1 MRVPGTHSLIYGRTG
16 ARANASRYRPA
27 LILLAGALALTL
39 APASPARGPKAARD
53 ADFQMA
59 VTQAHKRYQSDR
71 SGTLPDSMPTAP
83 RISPDLYGV
92 VIVRISGKIFE
103 AGDTRVSLP
112 LAGVAAP
119 FTAALLAEQQGS
131 AGADYPLDRE
141 GSITTLSLVK
151 PQHDPDGKWRA
162 LLGNFGAFAGRE
174 LVLDESLYRSASAA
188 TPQVE
193 AAVRR
198 LAEQG
203 RLQDDVS
210 ATADLYLKQGAVTL
224 TAHDLA
230 IMAATLANGG
240 TNPMNGRTVVAAD
253 VSKDL
258 QAAIAASGLKKLGM
272 PAVAGRSGAIIAV
285 VPGRFGLAVYSP
297 PLDAAGNSVRGQRAI
312 KYLSQALQTNLPP
325 Y

>member
-1 MRVPGTHSLIYGRTG
+1 M
-16 ARANASRYRPA
+16 
-27 LILLAGALALTL
+27 

-59 VTQAHKRYQSDR
+59 VTQAHKRYRSDR
-71 SGTLPDSMPTAP
+71 SGTLPESLPTANQV
-83 RISPDLYGV
+83 SPDLYGV

-103 AGDTRVSLP
+103 AGDTRVP
-112 LAGVAAP
+112 LMLADVAAP
-119 FTAALLAEQQGS
+119 FTAALLAEQQGG
-131 AGADYPLDRE
+131 AGANNPLDRE
-141 GSITTLSLVK
+141 GSIATLSLVK
-151 PQHDPDGKWRA
+151 PRHDADGKWRV

-188 TPQVE
+188 TPQIE
-193 AAVRR
+193 EAVRR

-203 RLQDDVS
+203 RLQDDAS
-210 ATADLYLKQGAVTL
+210 ATADLYLRQGAVTL
-224 TAHDLA
+224 TARDLA

-240 TNPMNGRTVVAAD
+240 TNPVNGRPVVKSD
-253 VSKDL
+253 VSKEL
-258 QAAIAASGLKKLGM
+258 QAAIANSGLMKLGM
-272 PAVAGRSGAIIAV
+272 PAVAGKSGAIIAV

-312 KYLSQALQTNLPP
+312 KYLSQALQTNLPQ